1 LSELDLALVV
11 VAVLVAA
18 YVTLLLVLLG
28 SGRRSQARALAGFV
42 PDCAVLFARIA
53 RDPETPRAR
62 RVLIVL
68 LAAYLASPID
78 LVPDFVPGVGH
89 LDDAL
94 LVALSLR
101 WLLRTSGREAIERHW
116 PGPQSS
122 LQLVLRI
129 AGSSVPKPRQ
139 G

>member
-1 LSELDLALVV
+1 MTSSTALIVA
-11 VAVLVAA
+11 AVLVAA
-18 YVTLLLVLLG
+18 YLILLLVLLG

-42 PDCAVLFARIA
+42 PDCAVLFTRLA
-53 RDPETPRAR
+53 RDPETPRAQ

-78 LVPDFVPGVGH
+78 LVPDFVPGVGY
-89 LDDAL
+89 LDDAV

-101 WLLRTSGREAIERHW
+101 WLLRTSGREPIERHW

-129 AGSSVPKPRQ
+129 AGSSVRKPRQ

>member
-1 LSELDLALVV
+1 MTTFDAALVV
-11 VAVLVAA
+11 AAVLVAS
-18 YVTLLLVLLG
+18 YLVMVLALLG
-28 SGRRSQARALAGFV
+28 TGRRSQARALAGFV
-42 PDCAVLFARIA
+42 PDCAVLFTRLA
-53 RDPETPRAR
+53 RDPEIPRAQ

-78 LVPDFVPGVGH
+78 LVPDFVPGLGH

-101 WLLRTSGREAIERHW
+101 WLLRTSGREPIERHW
-116 PGPQSS
+116 PGPESS
-122 LQLVLRI
+122 LELVLRV
-129 AGSSVPKPRQ
+129 AGSSVRKPRQ

>member
-1 LSELDLALVV
+1 LTTFEVALIVA
-11 VAVLVAA
+11 AVLVAS
-18 YVTLLLVLLG
+18 YLVLVLALLG

-42 PDCAVLFARIA
+42 PDCAVLFTRLA
-53 RDPETPRAR
+53 RDRELPRSQ

-78 LVPDFVPGVGH
+78 LVPDFVPGLGY

-101 WLLRTSGREAIERHW
+101 WILRTSGREPIERHW

-122 LQLVLRI
+122 LQLVLRV
-129 AGSSVPKPRQ
+129 AGSSVRKPRQ